1 MTDVSTLNAMMDV
14 AVGKRAADLIVRSG
28 RVVNFFTH
36 EVEEVDVLVAG
47 ERVAALVPPG
57 SADVGAET
65 VVIDAADNYVTAG
78 LIDSHF
84 HMGGSHLP
92 VPELAS
98 ALLARGTTAIAT
110 DFYEIYTVGGPE
122 GVREALSQAAG
133 TGLKALFLAPAHL
146 LGLEDYGTFGW
157 DVKVDDFLEMLEWP
171 ETVGV
176 MEPPASVVLARKPDV
191 LEVIAKNM
199 KLGKAFAGHAPGL
212 VDRRMQAY
220 LTVGASSDH
229 ESQTESEAV
238 AKLRRG
244 MRPMM
249 RQGSAAPDLPELVGM
264 INRYPDSRRW
274 MMVCSDEVDPGDLVR
289 KGHMDEKVR
298 MVVDAGVDP
307 LTALELASVNV
318 AEYFGRS
325 LELGAIAPGRRA
337 DMVLVEDL
345 NDFRAAT
352 VIADGKVVAENGSP
366 VSQRGPV
373 EVSERLRSTINLR
386 QPLVA
391 SDFEVAAPDGSDGE
405 VAVRVIG
412 VEDGSLI
419 SVPLERNLSIS
430 DGIVQPSLEEDILRI
445 AVVERHHGSGRIGRS
460 FVNGFGFDSGAVA
473 MTYCHVYHNMLVVG
487 ADAGDMALAGNELAD
502 LGGGIVVVRDGEVI
516 ARWSLPI
523 VGVIGDRSLEEAQP
537 AFDEVNRAIKS
548 LGCKLSSPVLAL
560 SFVALPTIPAYGLTD
575 RGLYDVD
582 DDSFVET
589 IVGTARS

>member
-14 AVGKRAADLIVRSG
+14 AVGDRPADLIVRGG

-47 ERVAALVPPG
+47 QRVAALVPPG
-57 SADVGAET
+57 SGEPGPQ
-65 VVIDAADNYVTAG
+65 VVDIDAGGKYVTAG

-92 VPELAS
+92 VSELAA

-122 GVREALSQAAG
+122 GVREALNQAAG
-133 TGLKALFLAPAHL
+133 TGLKTLFLAPVHL
-146 LGLEDYGTFGW
+146 LGLEGYGTFGW
-157 DVKVDDFLEMLEWP
+157 DVKADDFLEMLEWP
-171 ETVGV
+171 ETVGI
-176 MEPPASVVLARKPDV
+176 MEPPASVVLARQPDV
-191 LEVIAKNM
+191 LKVIAKNM
-199 KLGKAFAGHAPGL
+199 ELGKSFAGHAPGL

-249 RQGSAAPDLPELVGM
+249 RQGSAAPDLPALVGM
-264 INRYPDSRRW
+264 INEYPESSRW
-274 MMVCSDEVDPGDLVR
+274 MMLCSDEVDPGDLVR

-298 MVVDAGVDP
+298 MVVQAGVDP
-307 LTALELASVNV
+307 LTALGLASVNV

-337 DMVLVEDL
+337 DMVLFEDL
-345 NDFRAAT
+345 DEIRADT
-352 VIADGKVVAENGSP
+352 VIADGEVVAENGSSVSKGRP
-366 VSQRGPV
+366 VQ
-373 EVSERLRSTINLR
+373 VSDRLRSTVNLR
-386 QPLVA
+386 HPLTPD
-391 SDFEVAAPDGSDGE
+391 DFNVPANGVPDGE
-405 VAVRVIG
+405 VGVRVIG
-412 VEDGSLI
+412 VEDGSLV
-419 SVPLERNLSIS
+419 SLPLERNLHAR
-430 DGIVQPSLEEDILRI
+430 DGLVQPSLTDDILRI
-445 AVVERHHGSGRIGRS
+445 AVVERHKGSGRISRS
-460 FVNGFGFDSGAVA
+460 FVHGFGFELGAVA
-473 MTYCHVYHNMLVVG
+473 MTYCHVYHNLLVVG
-487 ADAGDMALAGNELAD
+487 ADADGMVLAGNELAN

-523 VGVIGDRSLEEAQP
+523 VGVIGDQRLEEAQP
-537 AFDEVNRAIKS
+537 AFDEVNNAIKS

-575 RGLYDVD
+575 RGLYDVEA
-582 DDSFVET
+582 DSFVET
-589 IVGTARS
+589 VLGPGAS